1 MYDRIKDLMFAIED
15 SDYSKDEKR
24 GMKVDVIEKLNYF
37 ADYFNQVV
45 RMEILA
51 NSITTWSSSDS
62 FLYSQMDE
70 ERRFRHDLCVNACE
84 DLNQMCQ
91 RLGIQDFYP
100 GDVDDRHDVA
110 AFCGVLVSNLFLHGI
125 NEERS
130 FDDLV
135 QEFASRDAYAP
146 LTHIDEE
153 AFEL

>member
-1 MYDRIKDLMFAIED
+1 MYDRIK
-15 SDYSKDEKR
+15 
-24 GMKVDVIEKLNYF
+24 
-37 ADYFNQVV
+37 
-45 RMEILA
+45 
-51 NSITTWSSSDS
+51 
-62 FLYSQMDE
+62 
-70 ERRFRHDLCVNACE
+70 